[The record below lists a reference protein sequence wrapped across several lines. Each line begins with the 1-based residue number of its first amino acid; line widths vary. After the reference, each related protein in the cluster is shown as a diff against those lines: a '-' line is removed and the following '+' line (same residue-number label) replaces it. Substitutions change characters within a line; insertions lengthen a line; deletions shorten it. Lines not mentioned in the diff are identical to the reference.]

1 MKQKLVENFSK
12 DWNEPLH
19 IRKLNLNESVKI
31 VEANGKKYNVREGF
45 EVPVWRLDKKNLNNR
60 VYSRRLG
67 EKVVKEYKDL
77 VTVNLADHPEGD
89 SDGSVKDILAVSKN
103 PHIRDGVLYVDT
115 YPVDESFANKLER
128 IVELGGGL
136 GVSSSC
142 YGDVDGD
149 GNVLEE
155 DFEVTRWHDFV
166 LSPSYEVFVTQ
177 ESFKENINE
186 NLTINKE
193 PIKESKNMP
202 ENKVSALLEKTTRL
216 NILKLVEDAD
226 KIEKISD
233 RLSSLEEAQTYVS
246 NDFLPDL
253 YQSISEKIE
262 SLKKESLE
270 LAEKGKL
277 NEKLNEE
284 IQLKE
289 SEKIPL
295 QEQIASLQ
303 EEKKSLEEKLEK
315 ANTLISELRE
325 HSQKAEQLL
334 EISDAEA
341 GSKFSAKEYL
351 ELAEKLLETEEK
363 NSEIEKEVYF
373 NEKEKDDLEKE
384 NDELKEKISRLT
396 SKIKTLREKN
406 SSLEEALNDYTKEVE
421 DGLMNEEG
429 DEDMYNQDD
438 FDYDNFIEP
447 GISNIENDLEL
458 DIQQDEVEDYYNDL
472 VDEEPKYESFKS
484 VIMSCK
490 TLIEAQRTALRLRTA
505 IDKMPSTSKRR
516 VQVKE
521 SKSLNEGIDLSNVI
535 RQGWV

>member
-31 VEANGKKYNVREGF
+31 VEANGKKYNVRDGF

-67 EKVVKEYKDL
+67 EKVAKEYKDL

-103 PHIRDGVLYVDT
+103 PHIREGVLYVDT

-142 YGDVDGD
+142 YGDVDGN

-233 RLSSLEEAQTYVS
+233 RLSSLEEAKTYVS

-253 YQSISEKIE
+253 HQSISEKIE

-295 QEQIASLQ
+295 QEQITSLQ

-315 ANTLISELRE
+315 ANTLISELKE

-334 EISDAEA
+334 EVSDAEA

-351 ELAEKLLETEEK
+351 ELAEKLSETEEK
-363 NSEIEKEVYF
+363 ITNLEEEFCSNKKE
-373 NEKEKDDLEKE
+373 NEDLEKE
-384 NDELKEKISRLT
+384 NSELKEKVSRLI

-406 SSLEEALNDYTKEVE
+406 SSLEEALNDYSKEVE
-421 DGLMNEEG
+421 DGLMNENG
-429 DEDMYNQDD
+429 DENIYNQDE
-438 FDYDNFIEP
+438 FDYESFIEP
-447 GISNIENDLEL
+447 EISNIENDLEL

-472 VDEEPKYESFKS
+472 IDEEPRYESFKS

-505 IDKMPSTSKRR
+505 LDKMPSYNKRK
-516 VQVKE
+516 VKE
-521 SKSLNEGIDLSNVI
+521 SVSIKEEADVGRVMKK
-535 RQGWV
+535 GWL

>member
-1 MKQKLVENFSK
+1 MKQKLTENFSK

-60 VYSRRLG
+60 IYSRKLG
-67 EKVVKEYKDL
+67 EKVVKEFKEL

-103 PHIRDGVLYVDT
+103 PHIRDGILYVDA
-115 YPVDESFANKLER
+115 YPVDEAFANKLER
-128 IVELGGGL
+128 IIELGGGL

-142 YGDVDGD
+142 YGDVDGN

-155 DFEVTRWHDFV
+155 DFEVTRFFDWV
-166 LSPSYEVFVTQ
+166 LSPSYEVYVTQ
-177 ESFKENINE
+177 ESFKENIQE
-186 NLTINKE
+186 SLTINKE

-202 ENKVSALLEKTTRL
+202 ENKVNELLEKTTRL
-216 NILKLVEDAD
+216 NILKIVEDAD

-233 RLSSLEEAQTYVS
+233 KLTALEEALSYVS
-246 NDFLPDL
+246 SDFLADL
-253 YQSISEKIE
+253 HSTISEKIE

-277 NEKLNEE
+277 TEKLNEE

-289 SEKIPL
+289 SEKVPL
-295 QEQIASLQ
+295 QEQITSLQ
-303 EEKKSLEEKLEK
+303 EEKKSLEEKLATAE
-315 ANTLISELRE
+315 NLINELKE

-334 EISDAEA
+334 EASDAEA
-341 GSKFSAKEYL
+341 GSRFTAKEYL
-351 ELAEKLLETEEK
+351 ELAERLSEAEEK
-363 NSEIEKEVYF
+363 IVNSEEESCSNKKES
-373 NEKEKDDLEKE
+373 EDLEKE
-384 NDELKEKISRLT
+384 NDELKEKVSRLI

-421 DGLMNEEG
+421 DGLMNEED

-447 GISNIENDLEL
+447 EISNIENDLEL

-472 VDEEPKYESFKS
+472 IDEEPRYESFKS

-490 TLIEAQRTALRLRTA
+490 TLIEAQRTALRLRA
-505 IDKMPSTSKRR
+505 ALDKMPSSNKRK
-516 VQVKE
+516 VKE
-521 SKSLNEGIDLSNVI
+521 SVSIKEEADVSKVM
-535 RQGWV
+535 RKGWL

>member
-19 IRKLNLNESVKI
+19 IRKLNLNESTKI
-31 VEANGKKYNVREGF
+31 VEANGRKFNVREGF

-67 EKVVKEYKDL
+67 EKVAKEYKDL

-89 SDGSVKDILAVSKN
+89 NDGSVKDILAVSKN
-103 PHIRDGVLYVDT
+103 PHIRDGILYVDT
-115 YPVDESFANKLER
+115 YPVDESFSNKLEK
-128 IVELGGGL
+128 IIELGGGL

-142 YGDVDGD
+142 YGDVDGN

-177 ESFKENINE
+177 ESFKENIQE
-186 NLTINKE
+186 SLTINKE

-202 ENKVSALLEKTTRL
+202 ENKVNELLEKTTRL
-216 NILKLVEDAD
+216 NILKIVEDAD

-233 RLSSLEEAQTYVS
+233 KLTALEEALSYVS
-246 NDFLPDL
+246 DDFLADL
-253 YQSISEKIE
+253 HSTISEKIE
-262 SLKKESLE
+262 NLKKESLE

-277 NEKLNEE
+277 TEKLNEE

-289 SEKIPL
+289 SEKVPL
-295 QEQIASLQ
+295 QEQITSLQ
-303 EEKKSLEEKLEK
+303 EEKKSLEEKLATAEE
-315 ANTLISELRE
+315 LIEDLKE

-334 EISDAEA
+334 EASDGEV
-341 GSKFSAKEYL
+341 GSRFTAKEYL
-351 ELAEKLLETEEK
+351 ELVERLLEAEEEIAK
-363 NSEIEKEVYF
+363 SEEESRSNKKE
-373 NEKEKDDLEKE
+373 NDDLEKE
-384 NDELKEKISRLT
+384 NDELKEKVSRLV

-421 DGLMNEEG
+421 DGLMNEED

-447 GISNIENDLEL
+447 EISNIENDLEL
-458 DIQQDEVEDYYNDL
+458 DIQQDEVEDYYDDL
-472 VDEEPKYESFKS
+472 VAEEPRYESFKS

-505 IDKMPSTSKRR
+505 IDKMPSQNKRR
-516 VQVKE
+516 VRESVSLKE
-521 SKSLNEGIDLSNVI
+521 EADVSKVM
-535 RQGWV
+535 RKGWL

>member
-60 VYSRRLG
+60 IYSRKLG
-67 EKVVKEYKDL
+67 EKVVKEFKEL

-103 PHIRDGVLYVDT
+103 PHIRDGILYVDA
-115 YPVDESFANKLER
+115 YPVDEAFANKLER
-128 IVELGGGL
+128 IIELGGGL

-142 YGDVDGD
+142 YGDVDGN

-155 DFEVTRWHDFV
+155 DFEVTRFFDWV
-166 LSPSYEVFVTQ
+166 LSPSYEVYVTQ
-177 ESFKENINE
+177 ESFKENIQE
-186 NLTINKE
+186 SLTINKE

-202 ENKVSALLEKTTRL
+202 ENKVNELLEKTTRL
-216 NILKLVEDAD
+216 NILKIVEDAD

-233 RLSSLEEAQTYVS
+233 KLTALEEALSYVS
-246 NDFLPDL
+246 DDFLADL
-253 YQSISEKIE
+253 HSTISEKIE

-277 NEKLNEE
+277 TEKLNEE

-289 SEKIPL
+289 SEKVPL
-295 QEQIASLQ
+295 QEQITSLQ
-303 EEKKSLEEKLEK
+303 EEKKSLEEKLQTAE
-315 ANTLISELRE
+315 NLINELKE

-334 EISDAEA
+334 EASDAEA
-341 GSKFSAKEYL
+341 GSRFTAKEYL
-351 ELAEKLLETEEK
+351 ELAERLSEAEEK
-363 NSEIEKEVYF
+363 IANFEEESCSNKKESE
-373 NEKEKDDLEKE
+373 DLEKE
-384 NDELKEKISRLT
+384 NDELKEKVSRLI

-421 DGLMNEEG
+421 DGLMNEE

-447 GISNIENDLEL
+447 EISNIENDLEL
-458 DIQQDEVEDYYNDL
+458 DIQQDEVEDYYDDL
-472 VDEEPKYESFKS
+472 VAEEPRYESFKS